1 MIDLDKVIKGLEGVY
16 QCVSPVNHTC
26 GDCPYQDNHVE
37 CKRRVLSD
45 ALALLKEQGSVIE
58 TIKSDL
64 NETLTELVDQAK
76 SYEKKLKARDTEI
89 DMLKRF
95 LASLSFYHKSKDF
108 MFVSDR
114 AKICACGKY
123 PVIMPYVL
131 DSTCWVAQCKNC
143 ASRTVEAASP
153 LQAVRFWNEDNLTE
167 DTKLMRKPR
176 DLDKGGIDHLAAAL
190 KKGAIKDLLWAE
202 RTGHLDS
209 KIAEEA
215 RWWLKRDPKLIEDIE
230 SGAMRKRMEA
240 MNEAEKKELEEDD
253 LH

>member
-1 MIDLDKVIKGLEGVY
+1 MTDKNKTTEGLKCCKSGNCNSI
-16 QCVSPVNHTC
+16 Q
-26 GDCPYQDNHVE
+26 CPYKCSE
-37 CKRRVLSD
+37 RVCFETMSSD
-45 ALALLKEQGSVIE
+45 ALDILEEQEAQIE
-58 TIKSDL
+58 
-64 NETLTELVDQAK
+64 
-76 SYEKKLKARDTEI
+76 SYEKRLKARDTEI
-89 DMLKRF
+89 DMLRRF

-114 AKICACGKY
+114 AKACTCGKH

-131 DSTCWVAQCKNC
+131 DSTCWVAQCKHC

-153 LQAVRFWNEDNLTE
+153 LQAVRYWNEDNLTE

-215 RWWLKRDPKLIEDIE
+215 RQWLRDPKLIEDIE

>member
-1 MIDLDKVIKGLEGVY
+1 MTIGQLFQKVFPDIQVTENGT
-16 QCVSPVNHTC
+16 CVW
-26 GDCPYQDNHVE
+26 
-37 CKRRVLSD
+37 
-45 ALALLKEQGSVIE
+45 
-58 TIKSDL
+58 L
-64 NETLTELVDQAK
+64 NETEFPNHHTLDMGWWSTEIPTDIDELQIK

-95 LASLSFYHKSKDF
+95 LASLSFYHKSKDY
-108 MFVSDR
+108 MFLSDR
-114 AKICACGKY
+114 AKACTCGKH

>member
-1 MIDLDKVIKGLEGVY
+1 MTDDQIKSYEKRLE
-16 QCVSPVNHTC
+16 
-26 GDCPYQDNHVE
+26 
-37 CKRRVLSD
+37 
-45 ALALLKEQGSVIE
+45 EQESVIE
-58 TIKSDL
+58 SLKSDL
-64 NETLTELVDQAK
+64 NETLTELVTQSN
-76 SYEKKLKARDTEI
+76 SYEKRLKARDTEI
-89 DMLKRF
+89 DMLRRF
-95 LASLSFYHKSKDF
+95 LASLSFHHKSKDF

-114 AKICACGKY
+114 AKVCTCGKH
-123 PVIMPYVL
+123 PVIVPYVL

-153 LQAVRFWNEDNLTE
+153 LQAVRYWNEDNLTE

-202 RTGHLDS
+202 KNKCLDS

-215 RWWLKRDPKLIEDIE
+215 RWWLKRDPKLIKDIE
-230 SGAMRKRMEA
+230 SGAMRKRIEA
-240 MNEAEKKELEEDD
+240 MNEAEKKELEDD